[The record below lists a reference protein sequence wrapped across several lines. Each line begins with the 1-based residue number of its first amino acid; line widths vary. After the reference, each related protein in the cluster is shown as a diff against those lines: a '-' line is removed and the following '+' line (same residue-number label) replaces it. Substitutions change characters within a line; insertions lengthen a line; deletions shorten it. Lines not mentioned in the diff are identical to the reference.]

1 MNINDGG
8 PAFPH
13 PEVARLQDGRCVVA
27 DADPGMTIRDWFAG
41 QAISGMITPGC
52 VQMTE
57 ATRKA
62 RASEAYAIADAM
74 LKARE
79 AKP

>member
-8 PAFPH
+8 PAFPCEEQIRYKG
-13 PEVARLQDGRCVVA
+13 EVCDTKTF
-27 DADPGMTIRDWFAG
+27 PGMSLRDWFAG
-41 QAISGMITPGC
+41 KAISGMMTPGC

-79 AKP
+79 TKP

>member
-8 PAFPH
+8 PAFPCEEQIRYKG
-13 PEVARLQDGRCVVA
+13 EVCDTKTF
-27 DADPGMTIRDWFAG
+27 PGMTLRDWFAG
-41 QAISGMITPGC
+41 
-52 VQMTE
+52 
-57 ATRKA
+57 KA
-62 RASEAYAIADAM
+62 LAGLVAQFEPRAFDWRFDDAARESYRFADAM